1 MAFKINKP
9 IGTDA
14 GIVTGAYVRIASYEI
29 NKTGRVNF
37 VLDIFESKD
46 AASIN
51 ESLYTHMPVINPNKI
66 QSKEVGLSL
75 EVDMTSRVT
84 YTKTITKQV
93 DGVDTEMEEEFTKK
107 VADIS
112 VFENRTIFEVGYE
125 KLGEKLASLYGEENI
140 ETV

>member
-1 MAFKINKP
+1 MAFKINKA

-14 GIVTGAYVRIASYEI
+14 GIVTGAYVRISGYEI
-29 NKTGRVNF
+29 RKNGKVNF
-37 VLDIFESKD
+37 ALDLFDSKDSTVLDLPYIPE
-46 AASIN
+46 I
-51 ESLYTHMPVINPNKI
+51 HPNKL

-75 EVDMTSRVT
+75 EVDMTHRVT

-112 VFENRTIFEVGYE
+112 VFENKTIFEVGYE
-125 KLGEKLASLYGEENI
+125 KLGEKLAVTFGAENI
-140 ETV
+140 EIV

>member
-1 MAFKINKP
+1 MAFKINKA

-14 GIVTGAYVRIASYEI
+14 GIVTGAYIRIASYEI
-29 NKTGRVNF
+29 NKSGRINF
-37 VLDIFESKD
+37 VLDIFESQE
-46 AASIN
+46 ASKI
-51 ESLYTHMPVINPNKI
+51 ESAQIPTIHPNKL

-75 EVDMTSRVT
+75 EVDMTQRVT

-112 VFENRTIFEVGYE
+112 VFENKTIFEVGYE
-125 KLGEKLASLYGEENI
+125 KLAEKLAGLYGEENI

>member
-1 MAFKINKP
+1 MAFKINKA

-14 GIVTGAYVRIASYEI
+14 GIITGAYVRIASYEI
-29 NKTGRVNF
+29 NKNGRVNF
-37 VLDIFESKD
+37 ILDVFESKD
-46 AASIN
+46 SSII
-51 ESLYTHMPVINPNKI
+51 ESPQIPTIHPNKL
-66 QSKEVGLSL
+66 QSKEIGLSL
-75 EVDMTSRVT
+75 ELDMAHKVK

-107 VADIS
+107 VSDIS
-112 VFENRTIFEVGYE
+112 VFESKTIFEVGYE